1 VKFATHHHE
10 LGYEL
15 LSLTSVIGEL
25 SPEDCKRLGK
35 RGVTMDVALWVLAA
49 VGIFLLTRR
58 LITERRGTLES
69 LNTQTEHLSEIV
81 DWAERLESAANASL
95 LQYRWLGREFRHQ
108 WEESKPKNS
117 RPMTAALK
125 QYCHTHDVQMGALE
139 RQVSRWTRGVSHY
152 CEDRNEQFMEQELRD
167 CSDFFATVEKTAL
180 TAEQARASICM
191 EDRVQIV
198 AAAGSGKTSV
208 MVAKAAYALHRGLVE
223 PERILLL
230 AFNKDAAE
238 ELNRRVQTRLSKAG
252 LDPSGVRATT
262 FHAFGLSIIGRAEG
276 KKPSIPDWALDHGKI
291 RKMAEIVDGLLS
303 SHPQFPEWWGLLKT
317 VFSSD
322 LPAFDDI
329 EPVGFF
335 DSVSLASG
343 FQTLQGETVKS
354 REEQMIAD
362 WLYLHGVNYVYEAP
376 YEFETA
382 DESHRQYQPDFY
394 YPDINLY
401 HEHFALDENGV
412 PPAKFGPY
420 LQGVRWKRD
429 THRRFG
435 TLLFE
440 TTSAGV
446 RGRDPFLGLKS
457 ELTSRGVVLDF
468 QPDRPSPGR
477 PPIEDKR
484 LIRTML
490 TFLEH
495 YKSSRVTH
503 EQIRARLEQES
514 KGNRERHRIFA
525 NAFVAIFGSWQWNL
539 DAERSID
546 FNDMLIR
553 ASDHLKE
560 RRAPQDY
567 DLILVDEFQDTSV
580 ARMDLV
586 RNLANRSETQVTV
599 VGDDWQSI
607 NRFAGADISA
617 MTEFEQHFGENRRFE
632 LTRTFRCVQQVCDVS
647 SQFIMKNPRQIS
659 KIVEGK
665 PNFKSSHISIVWVD
679 EGRWLKPSKQNPHE
693 GLLLAIHKATEDLL
707 PGMGRQTLKV
717 LGRYRWE
724 TEKDRRPDLSALNEL
739 VDVSWGT
746 IHSSKGLEADHIV
759 IVGND
764 SDDQY
769 GFPSA
774 IEDDPVLNLVMPGID
789 DYAHSEERRLLYVA
803 LTRARKSVT
812 LIGKRQKP
820 SPFLIELQ
828 KAFDIPVMNS
838 EGELKTERWCAR
850 CGDTLVIRINGKTG
864 GEFYGCRSFPSCR
877 YTEAIDVG

>member
-1 VKFATHHHE
+1 MRLSRRGDIVDII
-10 LGYEL
+10 LG
-15 LSLTSVIGEL
+15 VF
-25 SPEDCKRLGK
+25 
-35 RGVTMDVALWVLAA
+35 AA
-49 VGIFLLTRR
+49 VGSLMLALPFVMTMRARSKR
-58 LITERRGTLES
+58 LNAEVENI
-69 LNTQTEHLSEIV
+69 SEIV
-81 DWAERLESAANASL
+81 DWSKRLQSAANESL
-95 LQYRWLGREFRHQ
+95 HEYRWLGRDFRQQ
-108 WEESKPKNS
+108 WEESRPIRNWPSNS
-117 RPMTAALK
+117 ALRR
-125 QYCHTHDVQMGALE
+125 YCRTHEVQMGVLE
-139 RQVSRWTRGVSHY
+139 RQLAPYQRGVSPY
-152 CEDRNEQFMEQELRD
+152 CEDRNERFLEQELLD

-230 AFNKDAAE
+230 AFNKDAAA
-238 ELNRRVQTRLSKAG
+238 ELNRRVQTQISRAG

-262 FHAFGLSIIGRAEG
+262 FHAFGLSLIGRAEG
-276 KKPSIPDWALDHGKI
+276 KKPSIPAWVSDDGKP

-343 FQTLQGETVKS
+343 FQTLRGETVKS

-362 WLYLHGVNYVYEAP
+362 WLFLHGVNYAYEVP

-382 DESHRQYQPDFY
+382 DESHRQYQPDFF

-401 HEHFALDENGV
+401 HEHFALDENGL
-412 PPAKFGPY
+412 PPAKFDGY
-420 LQGVRWKRD
+420 LEGVQWKRD
-429 THRRFG
+429 THRHFG
-435 TLLFE
+435 TELFE
-440 TTSAGV
+440 TTSAGI
-446 RGRDPFLGLKS
+446 RGRDPFLRLKR

-477 PPIEDKR
+477 PPIENQR

-503 EQIRARLEQES
+503 EQIRERLEQEGS
-514 KGNRERHRIFA
+514 GNRERHRIFA
-525 NAFVAIFGSWQWNL
+525 NAFVAIFGRWQWNL
-539 DAERSID
+539 DVERSID

-553 ASDHLKE
+553 AADHLKE

-580 ARMDLV
+580 ARMHLV
-586 RNLANRSETQVTV
+586 RNLANRSGTHVTV

-665 PNFKSSHISIVWVD
+665 SNFKSSHISIVWVD
-679 EGRWLKPSKQNPHE
+679 EGRWQKPTTQSPDE
-693 GLLLAIHKATEDLL
+693 GLLLAIHRATADLL
-707 PGMGRQTLKV
+707 PGMGRESLKV
-717 LGRYRWE
+717 LGRYGWE
-724 TEKDRRPDLSALNEL
+724 THKDKRPDVSALNEL

-759 IVGND
+759 IVGVD
-764 SDDQY
+764 SDDRY

-828 KAFDIPVMNS
+828 RAFDIPVMNS
-838 EGELKTERWCAR
+838 KGELKTEKWCPR
-850 CGDTLVIRINGKTG
+850 CGNTLDVRINGKTG
-864 GEFYGCRSFPSCR
+864 AEFHGCRSFPSCR
-877 YTEAIDVG
+877 YTEAIEVS

>member
-1 VKFATHHHE
+1 
-10 LGYEL
+10 
-15 LSLTSVIGEL
+15 
-25 SPEDCKRLGK
+25 
-35 RGVTMDVALWVLAA
+35 MDLALWVVAA
-49 VGIFLLTRR
+49 VGALLLTRLLVTQRREQSER
-58 LITERRGTLES
+58 LNRVV
-69 LNTQTEHLSEIV
+69 EHLSEIV
-81 DWAERLESAANASL
+81 EWSKRLESAANASL
-95 LQYRWLGREFRHQ
+95 REYRWLGRDFRQH
-108 WEESKPKNS
+108 WEELKPKKTQPS
-117 RPMTAALK
+117 TAAIK
-125 QYCHTHDVQMGALE
+125 QYCHTHDVQMSALE
-139 RQVSRWTRGVSHY
+139 RQMSPWKKGVSLY
-152 CEDRNEQFMEQELRD
+152 CEGRNEQFMEQELRD
-167 CSDFFATVEKTAL
+167 CADFFGTVEKTPL
-180 TAEQARASICM
+180 TEEQARASICM
-191 EDRVQIV
+191 EDRVQII

-208 MVAKAAYALHRGLVE
+208 MVAKAGYALHRGLVE

-230 AFNKDAAE
+230 AFNTDAAE

-262 FHAFGLSIIGRAEG
+262 FHSFGLSMIGRAEG
-276 KKPSIPDWALDHGKI
+276 KKPSIPDWASKEGQRQDKTAG
-291 RKMAEIVDGLLS
+291 IVTSLLN

-335 DSVSLASG
+335 DSASSASG

-362 WLYLHGVNYVYEAP
+362 WLYLHGVNYLYEAP
-376 YEFETA
+376 YEIDTA

-401 HEHFALDENGV
+401 HEHFALDDNGL
-412 PPAKFGPY
+412 PPAKFVGY
-420 LQGVRWKRD
+420 SEGVQWKRD
-429 THRRFG
+429 THRRFD
-435 TLLFE
+435 TQLFE
-440 TTSAGV
+440 TTSAGI
-446 RGRDPFLGLKS
+446 RGRDPFSSLKS
-457 ELTSRGVVLDF
+457 ELTRRGVFLDF

-477 PPIEDKR
+477 APIEDRR

-514 KGNRERHRIFA
+514 SGNRERHRVFA
-525 NAFVAIFGSWQWNL
+525 NAFVAILRSWQSSL

-580 ARMDLV
+580 ARMQLV
-586 RNLANRSETQVTV
+586 RNLANRSGTHVTV

-659 KIVEGK
+659 KTVVGK
-665 PNFKSSHISIVWVD
+665 PNFKGSHISIVWVD
-679 EGRWLKPSKQNPHE
+679 EGRWLKPTQQDRDG
-693 GLLLAIHKATEDLL
+693 GLLLAIHKAIEDLL
-707 PGMGRQTLKV
+707 PGLGRESLKV

-724 TEKDRRPDLSALNEL
+724 TQLDRRPDLSALNES

-759 IVGND
+759 IVGVD
-764 SDDQY
+764 SDDRY

-789 DYAHSEERRLLYVA
+789 DYAYSEERRLLYVA

-820 SPFLIELQ
+820 SQFLIELQ
-828 KAFDIPVMNS
+828 KEFNIPVMNS
-838 EGELKTERWCAR
+838 EGELMTEKWCPR
-850 CGDTLVIRINGKTG
+850 CGKTLDIRVNRKTG
-864 GEFYGCRSFPSCR
+864 GEFYGCKGYPSCR
-877 YTEAIDVG
+877 YTETIEVD